1 MHEACVFRVDTPANV
16 YRYGKYGSHAFL
28 YAELLSGAGLSEA
41 GMPAPG
47 YLPRDTG
54 AASYLGHGGY
64 SWSSSVNGANSM
76 HLNFYTQSLLSNH
89 ASHRAY
95 GFQLRCLSE

>member
-1 MHEACVFRVDTPANV
+1 
-16 YRYGKYGSHAFL
+16 
-28 YAELLSGAGLSEA
+28 
-41 GMPAPG
+41 MPAPG
-47 YLPRDTG
+47 YRPRDTG

-76 HLNFYTQSLLSNH
+76 HLNSYTQYLLSNH

-95 GFQLRCLSE
+95 GFQLRCRSALER